1 MITDEAL
8 MLILTE
14 IKYVLTSVLTV
25 SMFVLNKV
33 VRYKDEVEEITWQSG
48 SSGYGAGSHGSY
60 PNGHL
65 VCISAHELRRPA
77 TYPFQRTVL
86 VRYFFVNCVYE
97 SNWYTPN
104 RGQKANQCMLADQ
117 NLWSSYTFPELK
129 LYDIAIHALI
139 LKQMQRLR
147 IEMSMYHI
155 ILKH

>member
-33 VRYKDEVEEITWQSG
+33 VRYTDEVEEITWQSG

-77 TYPFQRTVL
+77 IYPFQRTVL
-86 VRYFFVNCVYE
+86 VRSQYFF
-97 SNWYTPN
+97 
-104 RGQKANQCMLADQ
+104 
-117 NLWSSYTFPELK
+117 SSIAFMRATGIPQIVDKK
-129 LYDIAIHALI
+129 LTNVC
-139 LKQMQRLR
+139 
-147 IEMSMYHI
+147 
-155 ILKH
+155 